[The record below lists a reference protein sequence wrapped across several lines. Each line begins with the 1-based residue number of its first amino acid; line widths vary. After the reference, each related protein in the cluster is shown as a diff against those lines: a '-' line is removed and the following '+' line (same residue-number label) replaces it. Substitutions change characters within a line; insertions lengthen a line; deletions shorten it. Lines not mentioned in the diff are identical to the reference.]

1 MAEDFPRYVD
11 GAPAPARDGAVFRTF
26 EPATRRHLADVPRC
40 GPADVGTAVA
50 AARRAFDR
58 GPWPRMT
65 PGERAVV
72 LRRIADRIAAGA
84 GRLAELEVRD
94 NGTTLRKAL
103 GADVPGARAAFAWSA
118 WWAERLPER
127 LGRPGTAGDP
137 GPHYLRW
144 HPLGVVAAIV
154 PWNLP
159 LLLAAWRIAPAIA
172 AGNTCVVKPA
182 SFTSVTALELVRLMH
197 ECGLP
202 PGVVN
207 VVTGP
212 GGTTG
217 DSLVRAPGVDLVAF
231 TGSDAV
237 GESVR
242 DGAAGSGVST
252 RLDLGGKSPNVVLAD
267 ADLDRAAAGVSWGVF
282 LHNGQVCMAGSRAVV
297 HTDVYDEF
305 VDRVR
310 DRAGALR
317 LGDPLDPDTD
327 LGPLVSRNQARTAGH
342 FTGRGLAEGARLVCG
357 GRMPEPGELAEGLDP
372 GAYFLP
378 TVLADVSPGDTVA
391 QEEIFGPVLSVLR
404 ARDDADAVRIANAT
418 RYGLSAGVW
427 SADAGHARTVADALR
442 AERVWVNDYR
452 LVDVDLP
459 PDEGVPAETAWD
471 RVTNELDGYRRRQVV
486 VDSTDGPPGLA
497 PTPYHL
503 LGSERPQAASLPR
516 STP

>member
-1 MAEDFPRYVD
+1 MGEHFPRYVD
-11 GAPAPARDGAVFRTF
+11 GRPAQASDGATFRSF

-40 GPADVGTAVA
+40 GEADVREAVA
-50 AARRAFDR
+50 AARRAFDE
-58 GPWPRMT
+58 GPWPRME
-65 PGERAVV
+65 PRERAAV
-72 LRRIADRIAAGA
+72 LRRVADRLAEES
-84 GRLAELEVRD
+84 GRLAELEARD

-103 GADVPGARAAFAWSA
+103 GSDVPGARAAFVWSA
-118 WWAERLPER
+118 WWAEQLSER
-127 LGRPGTAGDP
+127 LARGQAGA
-137 GPHYLRW
+137 GAAAAPHYLRW

-159 LLLAAWRIAPAIA
+159 LLLSAWRIAPAIA
-172 AGNTCVVKPA
+172 AGNTCVIKPA
-182 SFTSVTALELVRLMH
+182 SFTSLTAMELVRLMH

-242 DGAAGSGVST
+242 LGASGAGAAP
-252 RLDLGGKSPNVVLAD
+252 RLDLGGKSPNVVLHD
-267 ADLDRAAAGVSWGVF
+267 ADLDLAATGVAWSIF

-305 VDRVR
+305 VERVR
-310 DRAGALR
+310 ELAGRLR
-317 LGDPLDPDTD
+317 VGDPLSPETD
-327 LGPLVSRNQARTAGH
+327 LGPLVSRNQARTAQH
-342 FTGRGLAEGARLVCG
+342 FVRLGVSEGARLVCG
-357 GRMPEPGELAEGLDP
+357 GRAPDAGELPEGLDP

-378 TVLADVSPGDTVA
+378 TVLSGVAPDSTVA
-391 QEEIFGPVLSVLR
+391 QEEIFGPVLSVIR
-404 ARDDADAVRIANAT
+404 ADDDEEAVRIANGT

-427 SADAGHARTVADALR
+427 SADPGHARAIAESLH

-452 LVDVDLP
+452 LVDLELP
-459 PDEGVPAETAWD
+459 PDGAVPDDAVWE
-471 RVTNELDGYRRRQVV
+471 RLTNELDGYRRRQSVT
-486 VDSTDGPPGLA
+486 DSSNGSAGVTA
-497 PTPYHL
+497 TPYGL
-503 LGSERPQAASLPR
+503 LGF
-516 STP
+516 

>member
-1 MAEDFPRYVD
+1 MAEHFPRYVD
-11 GAPAPARDGAVFRTF
+11 GGPAPAQDGATFRTF

-40 GPADVGTAVA
+40 GPADVETAVA

-58 GPWPRMT
+58 GPWPRMA
-65 PGERAVV
+65 PDERAAV
-72 LRRIADRIAAGA
+72 LRRIAERISAES

-94 NGTTLRKAL
+94 NGTTVRKAL

-118 WWAERLPER
+118 WWAERLPTR
-127 LGRPGTAGDP
+127 LGRPGTTEGRS
-137 GPHYLRW
+137 PHYLRW
-144 HPLGVVAAIV
+144 QPLGVVAAIV

-182 SFTSVTALELVRLMH
+182 SFTSLTALELVRLMH

-217 DSLVRAPGVDLVAF
+217 DSLVRARGVDLVAF

-242 DGAAGSGVST
+242 SGAAGAGVST

-267 ADLDRAAAGVSWGVF
+267 ADLDRAAAGVAWSIF

-297 HTDVYDEF
+297 HTDVYDGF
-305 VDRVR
+305 VERIR
-310 DRAGALR
+310 RRAGALR

-327 LGPLVSRNQARTAGH
+327 LGPLVSRNQARTARH
-342 FTGRGLAEGARLVCG
+342 FTERGLGQGARLVCG
-357 GRMPEPGELAEGLDP
+357 GRMPEPGELPEGLDP

-378 TVLADVSPGDTVA
+378 TVLADVAPEDTVA

-404 ARDDADAVRIANAT
+404 ARDDADAVRVANAS

-427 SADAGHARTVADALR
+427 SADAEHARTVAEALR
-442 AERVWVNDYR
+442 AEQVWINDYR
-452 LVDVDLP
+452 LVDLDP
-459 PDEGVPAETAWD
+459 PPATDGPAGTAWD
-471 RVTNELDGYRRRQVV
+471 RVTNELDAYRSRQVV

-503 LGSERPQAASLPR
+503 LGSGLPPAVSRPR